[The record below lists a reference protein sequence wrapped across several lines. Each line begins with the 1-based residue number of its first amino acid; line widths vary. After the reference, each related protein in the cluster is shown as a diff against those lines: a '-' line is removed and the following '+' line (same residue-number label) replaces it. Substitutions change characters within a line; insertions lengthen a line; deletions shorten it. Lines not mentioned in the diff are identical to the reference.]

1 MSNLVAR
8 ERSAIHA
15 NGITRSVA
23 ATTNIQV
30 CIPGSS
36 ERNAHAS
43 CSGVHVRRILCSKCQ
58 DLMPMATGTLQTCR
72 RVLTR
77 GRELAGRREPVG
89 LPTECH
95 EMKQQAEHPPGG
107 SPGRQQRACQQGED
121 DELVHDR
128 NIGRKVRDEQPEP
141 RIRN

>member
-1 MSNLVAR
+1 MSNLVVR

-43 CSGVHVRRILCSKCQ
+43 CSCVHMRRILCSMCQ
-58 DLMPMATGTLQTCR
+58 DLMPMATWTLQTCR

-77 GRELAGRREPVG
+77 GRELARRREPVG

-107 SPGRQQRACQQGED
+107 GPGRQQRACEQGKD

-128 NIGRKVRDEQPEP
+128 NIGGNVHGEQPEQG
-141 RIRN
+141 IRN